1 MKIKL
6 LTLLLFMVTSVTGQQ
21 TYFVSS
27 CGNDSAD
34 GSLDSPLSHIHE
46 AIERGENSDNQEIH
60 VYIREGKYYLDTLLV
75 IDADKWKNKKL
86 TLSAYNNESV
96 VLSGARKLSSNGRS
110 RKTEYGKARQVS
122 VRVINC
128 LLTEKKGFLPV
139 ILILKKVPFLM
150 ERLPMRLHQ
159 FVSRDGNL
167 PKVVLSMRY
176 MPETGGYALCNYRKR
191 RQRYS
196 F

>member
-21 TYFVSS
+21 TYFISS

-34 GSLDSPLSHIHE
+34 GSLDSPLLHIHE
-46 AIERGENSDNQEIH
+46 AIERGENSDDQEIH
-60 VYIREGKYYLDTLLV
+60 VYIREGKYYLDTSLV
-75 IDADKWKNKKL
+75 IDADKWKNKRL

-96 VLSGARKLSSNGRS
+96 VLSGARKLSLNWVKQ
-110 RKTEYGKARQVS
+110 KTEYGKARQKP

-128 LLTEKKGFLPV
+128 LLTEKQGFLPV

-159 FVSRDGNL
+159 PVSRDGNL
-167 PKVVLSMRY
+167 PKVVLSIRY
-176 MPETGGYALCNYRKR
+176 MPETGGICIM
-191 RQRYS
+191 
-196 F
+196 